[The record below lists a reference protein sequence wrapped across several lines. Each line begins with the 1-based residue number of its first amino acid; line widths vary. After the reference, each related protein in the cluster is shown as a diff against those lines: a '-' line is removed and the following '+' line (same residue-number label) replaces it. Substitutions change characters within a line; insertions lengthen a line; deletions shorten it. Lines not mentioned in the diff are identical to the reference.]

1 MGRLRWSL
9 NALKRDARE
18 NLDSFILEDGSRF
31 YFDPTSPVLFLHT
44 VGCLSAQGDGVDF
57 PEPPATLK
65 AVARARH
72 REAALSQVLGGAS
85 FGIFPYDVDALY
97 ERGELVPRSLV
108 AGYELGEGPL
118 PDLSE

>member
-9 NALKRDARE
+9 NVLKRDARE

-31 YFDPTSPVLFLHT
+31 YFDPSSAELFLHA
-44 VGCLSAQGDGVDF
+44 VGCLAAQGDGVDF
-57 PEPPATLK
+57 PQPPETLK

-72 REAALSQVLGGAS
+72 REAALNQVLGGAS
-85 FGIFPYDVDALY
+85 FVLFPYEHEALV
-97 ERGELVPRSLV
+97 EHGTLVPRSLV
-108 AGYELGEGPL
+108 AGHELGEGPL